1 MDEHALHVYELTQ
14 IIINQ
19 KSKTMKSELIFCPT
33 CESKELGERVDEVL
47 RDQQLEDWDTAYEHV
62 DEDGEI
68 KVCFDCQEWD
78 DADDDAK
85 GEGWD

>member
-1 MDEHALHVYELTQ
+1 
-14 IIINQ
+14 
-19 KSKTMKSELIFCPT
+19 MKSELIFCPT
-33 CESKELGERVDEVL
+33 CESAELDERVNAVL
-47 RDQQLEDWDTAYEHV
+47 QDQKLKTYEEAYELID
-62 DEDGEI
+62 DEGEI

>member
-1 MDEHALHVYELTQ
+1 
-14 IIINQ
+14 
-19 KSKTMKSELIFCPT
+19 MKSELIFCPN
-33 CESKELGERVDEVL
+33 CDEELMHSRVAEVVE
-47 RDQQLEDWDTAYEHV
+47 DQNLPDYEDGYKVIED
-62 DEDGEI
+62 DGEI

>member
-47 RDQQLEDWDTAYEHV
+47 RDQQLQDWDTAYEHV
-62 DEDGEI
+62 DDDGEI

>member
-1 MDEHALHVYELTQ
+1 
-14 IIINQ
+14 
-19 KSKTMKSELIFCPT
+19 MKSELIFCPN

-47 RDQQLEDWDTAYEHV
+47 RDQQLADWDDAYQLV
-62 DEDGEI
+62 DDEGEI
-68 KVCFDCQEWD
+68 KVCFDCQDWD

>member
-1 MDEHALHVYELTQ
+1 
-14 IIINQ
+14 
-19 KSKTMKSELIFCPT
+19 MKSELIFCPN
-33 CESKELGERVDEVL
+33 CESAELKERVNTI
-47 RDQQLEDWDTAYEHV
+47 LEDQHLQTYEEAYELIN
-62 DEDGEI
+62 DDGEI

>member
-1 MDEHALHVYELTQ
+1 
-14 IIINQ
+14 
-19 KSKTMKSELIFCPT
+19 MKSELIFCPN
-33 CESKELGERVDEVL
+33 CESAELDERVNAVVNDQKILTYDE
-47 RDQQLEDWDTAYEHV
+47 AYELI
-62 DEDGEI
+62 DDDGEI

>member
-1 MDEHALHVYELTQ
+1 
-14 IIINQ
+14 
-19 KSKTMKSELIFCPT
+19 MKSELTFCPQ
-33 CESKELGERVDEVL
+33 CESVELDERVNTVL
-47 RDQQLEDWDTAYEHV
+47 NDQKLPTYEEAYELI

>member
-62 DEDGEI
+62 DDDGEI

>member
-1 MDEHALHVYELTQ
+1 
-14 IIINQ
+14 
-19 KSKTMKSELIFCPT
+19 
-33 CESKELGERVDEVL
+33 L
-47 RDQQLEDWDTAYEHV
+47 RDQQLQDWDTAYEHV
-62 DEDGEI
+62 DDDGEI

>member
-1 MDEHALHVYELTQ
+1 
-14 IIINQ
+14 
-19 KSKTMKSELIFCPT
+19 MKSELIFCPN
-33 CESKELGERVDEVL
+33 CESKELDERVNAVVN
-47 RDQQLEDWDTAYEHV
+47 DQKILTYEEAYELI

-68 KVCFDCQEWD
+68 KLCFDCQEWD